1 MVSGEGEGVDLSSS
15 STLRWVGSRDT
26 NISEGRTESSGTGE
40 EEFKR
45 IGNLEMWSSSVV
57 S

>member
-45 IGNLEMWSSSVV
+45 IGNLEM
-57 S
+57 